1 MQTTTVASTYPTSW
15 PEPKDRPILFR
26 GEMIRAILDG
36 RKTQTRRVIKPQPEM
51 HLEPQSSQGL
61 RLGDLRVARPSRS
74 NQRSVLDSGHG
85 DRCEGRPP
93 LPEAVTIPEE
103 DARVFIDALLEGLAD
118 AGLIPKMGATEAE
131 LKATKYHLED
141 FRKLVF
147 EQAPK
152 DFSPEDK

>member
-1 MQTTTVASTYPTSW
+1 MKIRFHRNPAKGYAWEIYAWRDHPGRTKEAFSIQVTATAV
-15 PEPKDRPILFR
+15 KD
-26 GEMIRAILDG
+26 
-36 RKTQTRRVIKPQPEM
+36 
-51 HLEPQSSQGL
+51 GL
-61 RLGDLRVARPSRS
+61 
-74 NQRSVLDSGHG
+74 HF
-85 DRCEGRPP
+85 
-93 LPEAVTIPEE
+93 PEAVTIPEE